1 MTKWTEEQQLAI
13 DKEGQNIIV
22 SAGAG
27 SGKTAVLTERVIRKI
42 KSGININ
49 NLLILTFTNKAAA
62 EMKDRIRQA
71 LNKNNDLKNQLDYID
86 SSYITTFDSFSL
98 SIVKKYSYLLNVSNN
113 INIADSSII
122 YLETKKIIDDIF
134 DRKYK
139 EKNEDFLKLINDFTL
154 KKDDDIKKHILD
166 INRSLDLKY
175 DKIEYL
181 NNYLDTYYS
190 SNNIDKL
197 INDYNELLTSQV
209 KDIDY
214 LLTEFSYYVDSD
226 FFTKFKEAFNNLF
239 ESKDY
244 KSIKA
249 NIEVTLPRMPNG
261 SSDEAKDTKEKI
273 GKTILSIKKLVEF
286 NDIDELKET
295 LISTK
300 PYAKTIIDIIKEL
313 DERLYE
319 VKQELNIYDFIDVSK
334 MGIKILKENKN
345 ICDELRDSFKE
356 IMIDEY
362 QDTSDLQE
370 EFISLIANNN
380 VYMVGDIKQSIYRF
394 RNANPYL
401 FKEKY
406 DNYSN
411 NKGGFKIDLTKNFRS
426 RGEVINS
433 INGLFS
439 LIMTDLMG
447 GADYK
452 KTHQMIPG
460 NDVYNGIAKT
470 NQPNDLE
477 IYNYEYD
484 KTLGYS
490 KEEIEIFFI
499 AQDIK
504 NKINNKYQIY
514 DKRLDKLRDVQYKD
528 FTILLDRSTNFDL
541 YKKIFQYFSIPLT
554 KNTATNITE
563 ENEIILIKNIIKL
576 LINRKEN
583 NYDVEFNYA
592 YTSIARSY
600 LFEMNDQEVFDK
612 VINKDYKSN
621 LIDIIDSIVVDMD
634 RLSLVEL
641 IYEIIN
647 KFDFYS
653 KFILIGDIN
662 NRINRI
668 TSIIEIFDNLSGINY
683 SIYDVYDYLNE
694 LIEDEYKIEVKE
706 QDVID
711 NSVGIMT
718 IHASKGLEFPICYYA
733 SLHSEFNKSDIK
745 DRFLFNNKYGI
756 ITPYFKEGIGST
768 FVKEL
773 VKDQYNFEDKSEKIR
788 LFYVALTRAREK
800 MIIVTSFN
808 EKRVFDI
815 KKSNNFL
822 DMLKYSKDY
831 LGNYIKDFDVND
843 LNLTRD
849 YNLIKQTNY
858 KNLIK
863 PCNDKINIK
872 ELEIDNSE
880 INKEHI
886 SKETHTLLGKD
897 VKEKMIF
904 GTKMHEILELI
915 DFKNPDYNLLDIDDY
930 YKGKIKDFISQINI
944 EKVKN
949 IYKEYEFLYEENQNI
964 YHGIID
970 LILEYD
976 DSISIIDYKLKNVDD
991 ENYVKQLNS
1000 YKDYLST
1007 KSNKKIDIYLF
1018 SIIDGTLNKI

>member
-470 NQPNDLE
+470 NQPNDL
-477 IYNYEYD
+477 D
-484 KTLGYS
+484 S
-490 KEEIEIFFI
+490 W
-499 AQDIK
+499 
-504 NKINNKYQIY
+504 
-514 DKRLDKLRDVQYKD
+514 
-528 FTILLDRSTNFDL
+528 
-541 YKKIFQYFSIPLT
+541 
-554 KNTATNITE
+554 
-563 ENEIILIKNIIKL
+563 
-576 LINRKEN
+576 
-583 NYDVEFNYA
+583 
-592 YTSIARSY
+592 
-600 LFEMNDQEVFDK
+600 VF
-612 VINKDYKSN
+612 
-621 LIDIIDSIVVDMD
+621 
-634 RLSLVEL
+634 
-641 IYEIIN
+641 
-647 KFDFYS
+647 
-653 KFILIGDIN
+653 
-662 NRINRI
+662 
-668 TSIIEIFDNLSGINY
+668 
-683 SIYDVYDYLNE
+683 
-694 LIEDEYKIEVKE
+694 
-706 QDVID
+706 
-711 NSVGIMT
+711 
-718 IHASKGLEFPICYYA
+718 
-733 SLHSEFNKSDIK
+733 
-745 DRFLFNNKYGI
+745 
-756 ITPYFKEGIGST
+756 
-768 FVKEL
+768 
-773 VKDQYNFEDKSEKIR
+773 
-788 LFYVALTRAREK
+788 
-800 MIIVTSFN
+800 
-808 EKRVFDI
+808 
-815 KKSNNFL
+815 
-822 DMLKYSKDY
+822 
-831 LGNYIKDFDVND
+831 
-843 LNLTRD
+843 
-849 YNLIKQTNY
+849 
-858 KNLIK
+858 
-863 PCNDKINIK
+863 
-872 ELEIDNSE
+872 
-880 INKEHI
+880 
-886 SKETHTLLGKD
+886 
-897 VKEKMIF
+897 
-904 GTKMHEILELI
+904 
-915 DFKNPDYNLLDIDDY
+915 
-930 YKGKIKDFISQINI
+930 
-944 EKVKN
+944 
-949 IYKEYEFLYEENQNI
+949 
-964 YHGIID
+964 
-970 LILEYD
+970 
-976 DSISIIDYKLKNVDD
+976 
-991 ENYVKQLNS
+991 
-1000 YKDYLST
+1000 
-1007 KSNKKIDIYLF
+1007 
-1018 SIIDGTLNKI
+1018 